1 MKLTKA
7 QRATLKNRF
16 GGHCAY
22 CGDELGERFHADH
35 TEAVYRDQWY
45 VGGMWKPQ
53 NNVIEKLFPSCV
65 PCNLF
70 KSVFSIEQFRHE
82 IQMQVERARK
92 SSVNFRTAERFGLL
106 KVDIKPV
113 VFYFEQ
119 FNQAAQAA

>member
-7 QRATLKNRF
+7 QRQTLKNRF

-22 CGDELGERFHADH
+22 CGNELGDRFHADH
-35 TEAVYRDQWY
+35 TEAVYRDKWY
-45 VGGMWKPQ
+45 EGGMLKPQ
-53 NNVIEKLFPSCV
+53 NNALEKLFPACA

-82 IQMQVERARK
+82 IQMQTERARIT
-92 SSVNFRTAERFGLL
+92 SVNFRTAERFGL
-106 KVDIKPV
+106 VRVEARPV

>member
-7 QRATLKNRF
+7 QRQTLKNRF

-22 CGDELGERFHADH
+22 CGNELGDRFHADH
-35 TEAVYRDQWY
+35 TEAVYRDKWY
-45 VGGMWKPQ
+45 EGGMLKPQ
-53 NNVIEKLFPSCV
+53 NNVLEKLFPACA

-82 IQMQVERARK
+82 IQRQTERARIT
-92 SSVNFRTAERFGLL
+92 SVNFRTAERFGL
-106 KVDIKPV
+106 VRVEARPV